1 MFRKYTKNV
10 LLYPSSELF
19 FIPEN
24 KNHFIFS
31 VFSYLLFIFY
41 SLSPL
46 SPQISFYVTER
57 NTAVPA
63 FSELTAML
71 GIQ

>member
-10 LLYPSSELF
+10 FLHLSSELF
-19 FIPEN
+19 FTPEN

-31 VFSYLLFIFY
+31 EFSYLLLTFY
-41 SLSPL
+41 SPPPL
-46 SPQISFYVTER
+46 SPQISFPVTER

-63 FSELTAML
+63 FSKLTAML
-71 GIQ
+71 GMQ